1 MSIERAKGKADEVVI
16 SSSDIL
22 FECPSCGKSL
32 VVDGSAEGLIVDCPQ
47 CQSNVIV
54 PPKQTKTVLA
64 PPPQTTRARVSKE
77 EPKSAVVAAAKLDG
91 GEHAGQKRL
100 AVLADQ
106 LKELQTQ
113 RTEVA
118 NRIASRL
125 NEVNRDL
132 VLMAR
137 LETSQQQILKEWSQL
152 AEKISAAKPGQATDA
167 GYSKPAVLGSGVNV
181 AGPTQVSF
189 RE

>member
-1 MSIERAKGKADEVVI
+1 MMSADHTTGKVDEVGI
-16 SSSDIL
+16 SVRDIL

-32 VVDGSAEGLIVDCPQ
+32 VVDESAEGLIVDCPQ

-54 PPKQTKTVLA
+54 PPKQSKSVLA

-77 EPKSAVVAAAKLDG
+77 EIKPAAAKLDS
-91 GEHAGQKRL
+91 ADPSVQKRL
-100 AVLADQ
+100 GVLADQ
-106 LKELQTQ
+106 LKELQAQ

-118 NRIASRL
+118 NRLASRM
-125 NEVNRDL
+125 NDINRDL

-152 AEKISAAKPGQATDA
+152 ADKISDPRMVSTA
-167 GYSKPAVLGSGVNV
+167 GVEFSKPAIVGSSLTAG
-181 AGPTQVSF
+181 GPTHVSF

>member
-1 MSIERAKGKADEVVI
+1 MMSTDHAKEKADEVVI

-32 VVDGSAEGLIVDCPQ
+32 VVDGSAEGMIVDCPQ

-54 PPKQTKTVLA
+54 PPKQTKSPLA
-64 PPPQTTRARVSKE
+64 PPPQTSRARVSKE
-77 EPKSAVVAAAKLDG
+77 DSKPAAAKLDSG
-91 GEHAGQKRL
+91 DLSTQKRL

-106 LKELQTQ
+106 LKELQAQ

-118 NRIASRL
+118 NRMASRL

-137 LETSQQQILKEWSQL
+137 LETSQQQILREWSQL
-152 AEKISAAKPGQATDA
+152 AEKTIEARPAPPSSVDL
-167 GYSKPAVLGSGVNV
+167 SKPAVVGSSVNTP
-181 AGPTQVSF
+181 GRTQVSF
-189 RE
+189 RG